1 MAELWSLRG
10 LSWPQLLLRTCR
22 SCWADDVF
30 GQAGRLAFYYFLGTF
45 PAILLLL
52 LLLDM
57 FGGSGLRD
65 TLLDCFRRIFP
76 PDASALI
83 TQTAGELDSK
93 ADIGAGA
100 LGAGLG
106 AAWTILN
113 GTWAMMVGLNKAYE
127 VKEDRQ
133 WWRIIM
139 IAFGLTASL
148 GTMGLI
154 ALGVIFYGS
163 RAGAAAG
170 QELGAPTPSS
180 FLLGFIQWPIIVAL
194 LFVSIASLYRFGPN
208 LKGQRWRWSTP
219 GAVLATVLWIAST
232 LLLRIY
238 QEHFGSSQRIY
249 GGLKPV
255 VTLLLWLY
263 FTGAAILVGG
273 EANSEIEK
281 AVSKGHSATRR
292 P

>member
-1 MAELWSLRG
+1 MAEFWSLRG

-65 TLLDCFRRIFP
+65 TLLDCFRRISP

-83 TQTAGELDSK
+83 TKTAGELDSR

-133 WWRIIM
+133 WWRVIM

-170 QELGAPTPSS
+170 QQLGGPTPSS

-194 LFVSIASLYRFGPN
+194 LFVSIA
-208 LKGQRWRWSTP
+208 
-219 GAVLATVLWIAST
+219 
-232 LLLRIY
+232 
-238 QEHFGSSQRIY
+238 
-249 GGLKPV
+249 
-255 VTLLLWLY
+255 
-263 FTGAAILVGG
+263 
-273 EANSEIEK
+273 
-281 AVSKGHSATRR
+281 
-292 P
+292 

>member
-1 MAELWSLRG
+1 MAEFWSLRG

-22 SCWADDVF
+22 SCWTDDVF

-57 FGGSGLRD
+57 FGGYGLRD

-83 TQTAGELDSK
+83 TKTAGELDSR

-163 RAGAAAG
+163 RAGAAAS
-170 QELGAPTPSS
+170 QQLGAPTPSS

-219 GAVLATVLWIAST
+219 GAVVATALWIAST

-281 AVSKGHSATRR
+281 AVLKDHSVVRKH
-292 P
+292 

>member
-1 MAELWSLRG
+1 MAEFWSLRG
-10 LSWPQLLLRTCR
+10 LSWRQLLLRTCR
-22 SCWADDVF
+22 SCWEDDVF

-52 LLLDM
+52 LLQDM

-83 TQTAGELDSK
+83 TKAAGELDAK
-93 ADIGAGA
+93 AAIGAGA
-100 LGAGLG
+100 LGA
-106 AAWTILN
+106 AFASAWTTLN
-113 GTWAMMVGLNKAYE
+113 GTWAMMVGLNKAYQ

-133 WWRIIM
+133 WWRIIV

-154 ALGVIFYGS
+154 ALGAIFYGS
-163 RAGAAAG
+163 RAGAVIG
-170 QELGAPTPSS
+170 RHLGVVAPSS
-180 FLLGFIQWPIIVAL
+180 FLLGFIQWPPIIIL
-194 LFVSIASLYRFGPN
+194 LFVSIASLYRFGPDV
-208 LKGQRWRWSTP
+208 KGQRWRWSTP
-219 GAVLATVLWIAST
+219 GAAVATVLWIAST
-232 LLLRIY
+232 VLLRTY
-238 QEHFGSSQRIY
+238 QEHFGSSHRIY
-249 GGLKPV
+249 GGLNSV

-281 AVSKGHSATRR
+281 AVSKGHSVVRR

>member
-1 MAELWSLRG
+1 
-10 LSWPQLLLRTCR
+10 
-22 SCWADDVF
+22 V
-30 GQAGRLAFYYFLGTF
+30 
-45 PAILLLL
+45 
-52 LLLDM
+52 
-57 FGGSGLRD
+57 
-65 TLLDCFRRIFP
+65 
-76 PDASALI
+76 
-83 TQTAGELDSK
+83 
-93 ADIGAGA
+93 
-100 LGAGLG
+100 
-106 AAWTILN
+106 N

-154 ALGVIFYGS
+154 PLGLIYYGS

-170 QELGAPTPSS
+170 QQLGAPTPSS

-194 LFVSIASLYRFGPN
+194 LFVSIASLYRFRPN
-208 LKGQRWRWSTP
+208 LKGQRWRWSTR
-219 GAVLATVLWIAST
+219 GAVVATVFWVAST
-232 LLLRIY
+232 LLFRIY

-263 FTGAAILVGG
+263 FTGAAILVAG

-281 AVSKGHSATRR
+281 AVSKGNSAALK

>member
-1 MAELWSLRG
+1 
-10 LSWPQLLLRTCR
+10 
-22 SCWADDVF
+22 
-30 GQAGRLAFYYFLGTF
+30 LAFYYFLGTF

-57 FGGSGLRD
+57 FPGSGLGLRD

-83 TQTAGELDSK
+83 TKAAGEMDAK
-93 ADIGAGA
+93 PAIGAGA
-100 LGAGLG
+100 LGAAFGS
-106 AAWTILN
+106 AWTILN

-133 WWRIIM
+133 WWRIIV

-154 ALGVIFYGS
+154 ALGAIFYGS
-163 RAGAAAG
+163 RAGATAG
-170 QELGAPTPSS
+170 QQLGAPTPSS

-194 LFVSIASLYRFGPN
+194 LFVSIASLYRYGPN

-219 GAVLATVLWIAST
+219 GAAVATVLWIAST
-232 LLLRIY
+232 LLLRMY

-281 AVSKGHSATRR
+281 AVSKGHSALRR